1 MEKLKSYIP
10 VFISL
15 VISLIIIVFIG
26 INNSNS
32 DSYITK
38 EVYNVYLDG
47 KLIGS
52 IKSKKSLE
60 NYINKEQ
67 SNLKK
72 EYGVKKIYV
81 PNGID
86 IEKCLTHNPKI
97 VSEKKIYKKIKEK
110 KGFTIKGYVVTI
122 TDSKGKELKINTLKK
137 NLFDK
142 SVNKVIKNFVDSK
155 SLEDYKNNSQKEIET
170 TGSII
175 EKIYIGQSVAI
186 KESFISTDEQIFSD
200 EESLTKYLLFGSS
213 STEKEYTVKAGDTIE
228 SVAFNNKLN
237 EEEFLIVNP
246 EFTSSKNLLSIG
258 QKVNIALINPILKM
272 VVEKHIVEDM
282 EKPYETIEKEDSNLA
297 AGTTKVETEGVK
309 GVQRV
314 TEKIQY
320 TNGEITKSV
329 IVKADVTKEPV
340 NKVVLKGTKKSYYGN
355 YGNYGNVGTGTYI
368 DTGGQWGWPT
378 ASPYIIESRFKW
390 RWGRLHAGIDICV
403 GKNSPIYASRAG
415 TVTSVNK
422 SCANVGSYGSRCG
435 GGYGNYVIIDHGDGT
450 QSIYGHMLNNI
461 TVSPG
466 QRVSRGQVLGGM
478 GSSGSSQA
486 THLHFGIYYGAPMRG
501 GKPVDPLTL
510 F

>member
-1 MEKLKSYIP
+1 MEKLKSYMP

-86 IEKCLTHNPKI
+86 IEKCLTHNPKV

-175 EKIYIGQSVAI
+175 EKIYIGQNVA
-186 KESFISTDEQIFSD
+186 
-200 EESLTKYLLFGSS
+200 
-213 STEKEYTVKAGDTIE
+213 
-228 SVAFNNKLN
+228 
-237 EEEFLIVNP
+237 
-246 EFTSSKNLLSIG
+246 
-258 QKVNIALINPILKM
+258 
-272 VVEKHIVEDM
+272 
-282 EKPYETIEKEDSNLA
+282 
-297 AGTTKVETEGVK
+297 
-309 GVQRV
+309 
-314 TEKIQY
+314 
-320 TNGEITKSV
+320 
-329 IVKADVTKEPV
+329 
-340 NKVVLKGTKKSYYGN
+340 
-355 YGNYGNVGTGTYI
+355 
-368 DTGGQWGWPT
+368 
-378 ASPYIIESRFKW
+378 
-390 RWGRLHAGIDICV
+390 
-403 GKNSPIYASRAG
+403 
-415 TVTSVNK
+415 
-422 SCANVGSYGSRCG
+422 
-435 GGYGNYVIIDHGDGT
+435 
-450 QSIYGHMLNNI
+450 
-461 TVSPG
+461 
-466 QRVSRGQVLGGM
+466 
-478 GSSGSSQA
+478 
-486 THLHFGIYYGAPMRG
+486 
-501 GKPVDPLTL
+501 
-510 F
+510 